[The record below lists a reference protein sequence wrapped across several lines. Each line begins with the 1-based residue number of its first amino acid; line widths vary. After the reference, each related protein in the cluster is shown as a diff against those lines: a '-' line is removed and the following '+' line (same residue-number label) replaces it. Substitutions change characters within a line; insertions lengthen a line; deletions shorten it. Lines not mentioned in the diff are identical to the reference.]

1 VSGWRIAAAVA
12 AISAAAVLVA
22 TAWRSHPRLPSP
34 PAAGDAEAAAL
45 LDRGDRLRAA
55 GRPYRAVEA
64 YLRAQRARPDDPE
77 IWRRLGA
84 AALAAQQP
92 RHAQLAADRL
102 LALDADDAAAA
113 ALRAAA
119 LALPTP
125 SSERAGRPR
134 ALTRR
139 RCAEARRLAD
149 RGQLDDAAFVL
160 AAAAWLDER
169 AAMPERYLA
178 NVAYL
183 QGHVADA
190 VRHQRAAVA
199 LAPESALLRRNLAAL
214 EAALTPTV
222 PPAAGGGPG
231 WGDE

>member
-1 VSGWRIAAAVA
+1 VSGWH
-12 AISAAAVLVA
+12 SAAAAAAIGAAAILVA
-22 TAWRSHPRLPSP
+22 IAWRNHQRVPPP
-34 PAAGDAEAAAL
+34 PAAGAAEVAAL

-55 GRPYRAVEA
+55 GRPYRAVEQ
-64 YLRAQRARPDDPE
+64 YLRAQSAQPDDPE

-92 RHAQLAADRL
+92 GHAQLAADRL

-113 ALRAAA
+113 AMRAAA

-125 SSERAGRPR
+125 SGEHAGRPR

-139 RCAEARRLAD
+139 RCAAARRLAD
-149 RGQLDDAAFVL
+149 RGRFDDAAFVL

-183 QGHVADA
+183 QGHIADA
-190 VRHQRAAVA
+190 VTHQRAAVA
-199 LAPESALLRRNLAAL
+199 LAPESTLLRRNLAAL
-214 EAALTPTV
+214 EAALTPTPGKV
-222 PPAAGGGPG
+222 PSPAARGPG
-231 WGDE
+231 